1 MRYLSRTISLLLLC
15 TAQLFVPMF
24 NFAIE
29 LPCDEGQG
37 KACHIS
43 PCCQTEASSQ
53 MVCCE
58 VQTSPVRSEPTPAAP
73 ASPLRIYFDLAAPIF
88 FAEAGGEIG
97 LTAKPDYAFSS
108 FNTHFAGNQLYK
120 LIATFLI

>member
-1 MRYLSRTISLLLLC
+1 MRYLSKTISLLLLC
-15 TAQLFVPMF
+15 TAQLFAPMF

-43 PCCQTEASSQ
+43 PCCQTEASSP
-53 MVCCE
+53 MICCD
-58 VQTSPVRSEPTPAAP
+58 QTAP
-73 ASPLRIYFDLAAPIF
+73 AKSESAPATLVNPLRIYFDFAAPISY
-88 FAEAGGEIG
+88 AEIGGEMG
-97 LTAKPDYAFSS
+97 WTAKPDYAFSS

-120 LIATFLI
+120 FLTTFLI